1 VIKAIPTFYNGHS
14 FRSRLEARWAVFFDA
29 MGVHYEYEPQGFDI
43 DGVWYLPDFYI
54 PDWKLYLEIKPEKY
68 WETEPK
74 LYDEAL
80 EKLCR
85 LVHQGT
91 KAWMICGRPFANSY
105 VFQEPF
111 NFEPSLDFAY
121 KYWAHWSYIF
131 SDCRRCAGISFEYEG
146 GWGEIGTHTCGD
158 HDSWPFALGSRIVK
172 AYNIA
177 ARTKFDATTPDKVKA
192 LPAEVGSGDYFV
204 W

>member
-1 VIKAIPTFYNGHS
+1 MIKAIPTFYNGHS

-29 MGVHYEYEPQGFDI
+29 MGVHYEYEPRGFDI

-68 WETEPK
+68 WETEPE
-74 LYDEAL
+74 LYAMAMGKL
-80 EKLCR
+80 EKLVR
-85 LVHQGT
+85 GGT
-91 KAWMICGRPFANSY
+91 AAWMVCGRPFAGSY
-105 VFQEPF
+105 LCLTTEPLCF
-111 NFEPSLDFAY
+111 GY
-121 KYWAHWSYIF
+121 VF
-131 SDCRRCAGISFEYEG
+131 SDCRRCAGISFEDEW

-158 HDSWPFALGSRIVK
+158 HDSHPFALGSRIVK